1 MLAERWG
8 ISAKTVN
15 LKRNALG
22 IAAFGHFQWT
32 SETTALLGKASDAE
46 VAKQLGIS
54 KASVVARRTE
64 LGIAPLTGAANR
76 AFDWTDEAI
85 ALLGTASDAKVAEQL
100 GLSRLTV
107 YNARVARGIEAA
119 KKALPRHECRSTWSR
134 CTIAEPVAIRA
145 ARAGTG
151 LGLAGSTVGSFTDL
165 DAAARL
171 GLAAGGCAAGRHAG
185 LGAVAGL
192 HAAQK
197 VLRFQFSPQG
207 LIGRWLS
214 GGWWPACK
222 ALLLALLLCS
232 MTLGRPGFWP
242 RGNGCCWRWPCLC
255 ICCWPGTCKAG

>member
-1 MLAERWG
+1 MGKAALQWTDDMLAQLGREKDAVLAERWG

-54 KASVVARRTE
+54 KAS
-64 LGIAPLTGAANR
+64 GAASS

-119 KKALPRHECRSTWSR
+119 KK
-134 CTIAEPVAIRA
+134 
-145 ARAGTG
+145 GT
-151 LGLAGSTVGSFTDL
+151 
-165 DAAARL
+165 
-171 GLAAGGCAAGRHAG
+171 
-185 LGAVAGL
+185 
-192 HAAQK
+192 
-197 VLRFQFSPQG
+197 P
-207 LIGRWLS
+207 
-214 GGWWPACK
+214 K
-222 ALLLALLLCS
+222 A
-232 MTLGRPGFWP
+232 
-242 RGNGCCWRWPCLC
+242 
-255 ICCWPGTCKAG
+255 